1 MNFLASDIVRSA
13 AIYPHSLDGAARRV
27 LLVPLSEADYR
38 AASFLDT
45 RVLTPGMR
53 MSWVPFDQLAAAARD
68 VKPLPLHFI
77 FHAGHVG
84 STLLSRLLDELPGVL
99 GLREPSV
106 LRQLAGT
113 HDAADTDIRVE
124 TFLPLWSRGFAGTRA
139 VVIKATSVVGQIAP
153 MLMAAS
159 PESRGVYLNLSAGS
173 YITAVLAASGG
184 MEDLNAFADARAMRL
199 TALLGETPQ
208 KPEGPGELA
217 ALAWLVE
224 RLAQAA
230 AQKSAGAR
238 VLDIDFESL
247 LADLEQTMMRIAAH
261 FRLDASPASI
271 AALASSPVLTR
282 YSKAPHRLGFSPAHR
297 AAMMQKARD
306 IHAAEIR
313 KGLALLAR
321 LQKNYPLPF

>member
-1 MNFLASDIVRSA
+1 MTDRSSITSLMSA
-13 AIYPHSLDGAARRV
+13 ALLMCTALIAPGAGGSAAAQQAQASAVSLSPAAMPRIGTVDPRFQSYNIEMV
-27 LLVPLSEADYR
+27 EVIGGRFWKPYAKS
-38 AASFLDT
+38 
-45 RVLTPGMR
+45 G
-53 MSWVPFDQLAAAARD
+53 AAAA
-68 VKPLPLHFI
+68 P
-77 FHAGHVG
+77 
-84 STLLSRLLDELPGVL
+84 
-99 GLREPSV
+99 
-106 LRQLAGT
+106 
-113 HDAADTDIRVE
+113 
-124 TFLPLWSRGFAGTRA
+124 
-139 VVIKATSVVGQIAP
+139 
-153 MLMAAS
+153 
-159 PESRGVYLNLSAGS
+159 
-173 YITAVLAASGG
+173 
-184 MEDLNAFADARAMRL
+184 
-199 TALLGETPQ
+199 